1 VRAFSFLAFSASI
14 PHRSYSLQI
23 TLQLVVKPGE
33 GVRRMNIGKVFLVG
47 AGPGDPDLIT
57 RKGLELIQSADA
69 IIFDRLIPL
78 ELLDESRPDAE
89 LINAGK
95 APTKHR
101 LSQDEINEMI
111 VSRAVEGKTV
121 VRLKGGDP
129 LVFGRGSEEALACFQ
144 AGIPFEIVPGVS
156 SSYAVPAYAGIPLTH
171 RDLTSTFTIITGH
184 EDPAQGAT
192 SINYDALARM
202 NGTIVILMSVANLA
216 SIMERLLQAGLSP
229 DTPAAII
236 ECGTT
241 SYQRVIEGTVQTL
254 PALAAEADLQSPATI
269 VIGEVVKLRAQGVR
283 WFDILQ
289 EQATVDE

>member
-1 VRAFSFLAFSASI
+1 
-14 PHRSYSLQI
+14 
-23 TLQLVVKPGE
+23 
-33 GVRRMNIGKVFLVG
+33 MNTGTVYLVG

-57 RKGLELIQSADA
+57 RKGLQLIQSADV

-78 ELLDESRPDAE
+78 ELLDETRPDAE
-89 LINAGK
+89 LVNAGK

-101 LSQDEINEMI
+101 FSQDDINAML
-111 VSRAVEGKTV
+111 VSRALAGKTV

-171 RDLTSTFTIITGH
+171 RDLTSTFTVITGH
-184 EDPAQGAT
+184 EDPAQGET
-192 SINYDALARM
+192 SINYDALVRM
-202 NGTIVILMSVANLA
+202 NSTIVILMGVSNLA
-216 SIMERLLQAGLSP
+216 SIMERLIQAGLSP
-229 DTPAAII
+229 DTPAASI

-241 SYQRVIEGTVQTL
+241 SYQRIIEGTILTL
-254 PALAAEADLQSPATI
+254 PALAAEADLQSPATT

-289 EQATVDE
+289 EQLAADE